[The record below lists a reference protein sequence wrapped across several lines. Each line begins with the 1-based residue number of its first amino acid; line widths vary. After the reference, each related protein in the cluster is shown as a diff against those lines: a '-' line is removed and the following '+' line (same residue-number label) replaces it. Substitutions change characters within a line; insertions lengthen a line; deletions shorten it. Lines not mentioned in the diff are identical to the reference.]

1 MNLIYLQLK
10 LTKTKHFMSNSKRR
24 IRIRKNRY
32 VLYAFVFFIFTS
44 ISSSAI
50 DDPNWISD
58 TKTIQQKIVS
68 SKLKDSTGFPL
79 AEAIV
84 IEKGLTNGMHNSF
97 DGICSLT
104 VSNSSTFVISFP
116 GYVPQK
122 IKVAQQTNYFDET
135 I

>member
-1 MNLIYLQLK
+1 
-10 LTKTKHFMSNSKRR
+10 MSNSKRR